1 MPININSVTTK
12 IWDTLI
18 STVVDKLF
26 IYGWWPFVSSRLS
39 ESLVLAADLFTMF
52 PSFLKGFP
60 AIGMSGL
67 GPIPGHPA
75 TQSWTNTAGWPFIFP
90 GKVSILPGYWSG
102 SDSACQI

>member
-1 MPININSVTTK
+1 MVKSSILILNSRQIVYLLM
-12 IWDTLI
+12 D
-18 STVVDKLF
+18 D
-26 IYGWWPFVSSRLS
+26 GWPFVSSRFL
-39 ESLVLAADLFTMF
+39 ESLVLASDLFTMF

-102 SDSACQI
+102 SDSAWKI